1 MLGILDL
8 SGTDVLGQI
17 ILCWWGRGEGLPIV
31 VTAAVSVGSV
41 HKMPVLIPLN
51 PSCGDYK
58 CFWKLPNA
66 SWGQTLS
73 LLRIVNLCA

>member
-51 PSCGDYK
+51 PSCGDYIVSGN
-58 CFWKLPNA
+58 CQMPPGA
-66 SWGQTLS
+66 RLS
-73 LLRIVNLCA
+73 PC